1 MSADASDLINIKYTK
16 MFVSDKKAR
25 SRRKFCGSAFSLGP
39 KHGVLKRDKAVRL
52 NRR

>member
-25 SRRKFCGSAFSLGP
+25 SRRKFCGSAPSQTRITMSE
-39 KHGVLKRDKAVRL
+39 KRSDAIRL